1 MTVEINEKLI
11 AEMVRQ
17 VLQSGGSQEDGASNS
32 PQETS
37 VKDRKALSKDD
48 YPLAVKRPELLVGP
62 RGKGFDELTL
72 SNIESGN
79 VAFEDFKI
87 TPDALEYQAQIAEDD
102 GCHQIAVNLRRA
114 AELTKVPDARV
125 LEIYNAMR
133 PHRSTKSDLLGIAD
147 ELEKNYGAMVCAEL
161 LRETADVY
169 ERRKLLKGD
178 LPTE

>member
-1 MTVEINEKLI
+1 MEINEKLI
-11 AEMVRQ
+11 TEMVRQ
-17 VLQSGGSQEDGASNS
+17 VLQSGGYQEKEGSTPTQGA
-32 PQETS
+32 S
-37 VKDRKALSKDD
+37 VKDRKRLFKED

-72 SNIESGN
+72 ANIESGK

-102 GCHQIAVNLRRA
+102 GGHQIAANLRRA
-114 AELTKVPDARV
+114 AELSKVPDARV

-147 ELEKNYGAMVCAEL
+147 ELEKNYGAMVCAEF
-161 LRETADVY
+161 LREAADVY